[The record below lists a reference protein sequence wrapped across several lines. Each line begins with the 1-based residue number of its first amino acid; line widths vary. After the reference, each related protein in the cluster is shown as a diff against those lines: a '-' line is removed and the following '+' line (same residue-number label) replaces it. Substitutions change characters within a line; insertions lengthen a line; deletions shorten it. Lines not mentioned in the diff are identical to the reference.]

1 MSNILFVYGL
11 RSPKR
16 RRLFNHKLNNIKK
29 FDLLAFIRN
38 LFLLYF
44 CRSYPRY
51 WYQRSHA
58 NGIYLR
64 NSAC

>member
-16 RRLFNHKLNNIKK
+16 RRLFNHKLNKIKK

-38 LFLLYF
+38 LLYYTF
-44 CRSYPRY
+44 VVATLDIGTNVPMLTVSV
-51 WYQRSHA
+51 
-58 NGIYLR
+58 
-64 NSAC
+64 